1 MKKLEYRCRRC
12 QRVFFPGTSMN
23 AEEVGKFLEAA
34 RGPEGPDDIWVAP
47 KSNPLDLFAVH
58 RCGDKGIG
66 ISDLI
71 GLSPPY

>member
-1 MKKLEYRCRRC
+1 
-12 QRVFFPGTSMN
+12 MN